1 MRSSQRAAN
10 QSKVRSWMTSK
21 SIGQLKYFIS
31 NFHKGLPVTK
41 PLHLLQGSGYGT
53 VAYHMVDKTEGILDD
68 AVVSDSFNLKTSL
81 FSSVFE
87 SESILTHQ
95 TI

>member
-1 MRSSQRAAN
+1 
-10 QSKVRSWMTSK
+10 MTSK

-31 NFHKGLPVTK
+31 NF
-41 PLHLLQGSGYGT
+41 HLLQGSGYGT